1 MKLSKILFISFA
13 IVFLAASCSPRY
25 IFYPPYFTDEDD
37 STPYDVSTVEDFSAM
52 LESSGQARLIS
63 NITLADNIDFGERE
77 NLSIDLN
84 GNSLS
89 IEKATSFIIPEG
101 KSLEISGGSL
111 KTSLPEGSN
120 SASSCIVVADNATL
134 TLDSVEYESKQSGIY
149 PDSSGATVNIMNHS
163 VITVAGAWGVS
174 TNANDKDTDI
184 TINIEDST
192 IKATSN
198 VGTAVMLNVDGELNI
213 RNSDLEGEAQAVIV
227 RCGDAD
233 ISGSTL
239 VSRGQTSQSTYNAPY
254 EEATDWGS
262 GNFVPYA
269 TLVVGNKSTV
279 QQYAVNVTCKVENSK
294 ITMQNLG
301 GNLSATEVY
310 AAADNNCTVEFI
322 SSDYAQKVKDDD
334 AYFVR
339 SGSTLNLRTSETSEP
354 INLNS

>member
-1 MKLSKILFISFA
+1 M
-13 IVFLAASCSPRY
+13 
-25 IFYPPYFTDEDD
+25 
-37 STPYDVSTVEDFSAM
+37 
-52 LESSGQARLIS
+52 
-63 NITLADNIDFGERE
+63 
-77 NLSIDLN
+77 
-84 GNSLS
+84 S

-192 IKATSN
+192 IKTTSN

-213 RNSDLEGEAQAVIV
+213 KNSYLEGEAQAVIV

-279 QQYAVNVTCKVENSK
+279 SNYAVNVTCKVENSK

-301 GNLSATEVY
+301 NNSSATDVY

-322 SSDYAQKVKDDD
+322 SSDYAQKVKDND

-339 SGSTLNLRTSETSEP
+339 SGSTLNLKTSETSEP
-354 INLNS
+354 IDLNS